1 MEAPMTSYLKY
12 LLNIE
17 LCFDAILYSKVGNET
32 SHAGHIKC
40 PRGPQVPHPCFKL
53 STLQRK
59 M

>member
-1 MEAPMTSYLKY
+1 MTSYLKY